1 MVANESVLLQSI
13 FFHCIF
19 SILLLYGAY
28 NFFNGVNSFNN
39 KKITTQNRISRIFQT
54 RIIPIVLILASIW
67 FSGELI
73 LDYTIKDYQSKI
85 GIIETINVVKGEDEL
100 YIKGEPDSY
109 SLPNALADDVK
120 KGNTYRFT
128 YGKRSR
134 IIIGIE

>member
-1 MVANESVLLQSI
+1 MGANESVLLKSI

-39 KKITTQNRISRIFQT
+39 EKITTQNRISRIFQT

-109 SLPNALADDVK
+109 SLPNTFANDVK
-120 KGNTYRFT
+120 KGNKYQFT